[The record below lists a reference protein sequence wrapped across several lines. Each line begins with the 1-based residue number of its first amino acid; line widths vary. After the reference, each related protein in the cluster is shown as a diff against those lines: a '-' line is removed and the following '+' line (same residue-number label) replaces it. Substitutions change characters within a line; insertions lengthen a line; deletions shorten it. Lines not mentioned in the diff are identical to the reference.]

1 MKSTISTYEAYQY
14 NLEFFSSF
22 AKKDETELIKP
33 TSSGKW
39 SIKEIIGHIY
49 FWDLFLLENMVPA
62 MKDNGVLPDFP
73 DHNSYN
79 EKAMES
85 IKSFKD
91 TNSLIEAFVIT
102 RNKLMDKMES
112 LDQEVIFTIG
122 KNKRNYTP
130 KSFLSMFV
138 EHDLH
143 HMEQIKSLA
152 D

>member
-1 MKSTISTYEAYQY
+1 MTTSIYEAYQY
-14 NLEFFSSF
+14 NMEFFCSF
-22 AKKDETELIKP
+22 AMKAETELIKP
-33 TSSGKW
+33 VSKGKW

-49 FWDLFLLENMVPA
+49 FWDLFLLENMVPE

-73 DHNSYN
+73 DHDSYN

-112 LDQEVIFTIG
+112 LDQEVTFTIG

-130 KSFLSMFV
+130 ESFLRMFV
-138 EHDLH
+138 EHDMH
-143 HMEQIKSLA
+143 HIKQIKSLA